1 MALVDRG
8 LVAATLRHKPA
19 ASSLELYVYRGFG
32 ITMLQ
37 YQHLVASTLPVQF
50 IKFRILL
57 FEPVMRN
64 TLIYSCT
71 QSMIIY
77 CFFSARQSLL
87 TALCHFHHHSPPAHS
102 PLLASAG
109 TPCRSQSSWDH
120 KYTNPMLGLDRAR
133 MGCVAR
139 SPTM

>member
-50 IKFRILL
+50 IKVSYTTLRACHKKHPDILMHS
-57 FEPVMRN
+57 FHDH
-64 TLIYSCT
+64 
-71 QSMIIY
+71 Y